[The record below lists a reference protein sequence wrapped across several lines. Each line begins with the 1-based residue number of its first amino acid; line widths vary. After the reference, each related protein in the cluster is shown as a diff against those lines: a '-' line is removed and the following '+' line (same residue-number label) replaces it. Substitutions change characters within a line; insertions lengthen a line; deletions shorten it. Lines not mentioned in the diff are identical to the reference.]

1 MSPGPDTIVVIKNS
15 LISRKLGILTG
26 FGIASAIFV
35 HVGYCIAGLGVIISQ
50 SIIAFQIIK
59 ILGAL
64 YILWI
69 SYQILRVKKTSY
81 SDVHLSK
88 DTSLKLSSFQA
99 FREGFITNVLN
110 PKATLFFLAVFTQVI
125 DPQSSVLTQVLYG
138 TAMAS
143 AVCLWFTFLAATLN
157 VSPIRT
163 GFMKIRY
170 HLDKCMWF
178 LLAILGIKILFSDTK

>member
-15 LISRKLGILTG
+15 LISRKLWILTG

-35 HVGYCIAGLGVIISQ
+35 HVGYCIAGLGVVISQ

-69 SYQILRVKKTSY
+69 SYQILRAKKSSY
-81 SDVHLSK
+81 SDVNLTK
-88 DTSLKLSSFQA
+88 DASLKLSSFQA

-125 DPQSSVLTQVLYG
+125 DPQLNVSVQFSYG
-138 TAMAS
+138 VAMAS
-143 AVCLWFTFLAATLN
+143 VPLMWFTFLATTLN
-157 VSPIRT
+157 ISPIRA
-163 GFMKIRY
+163 GFVKIRY
-170 HLDKCMWF
+170 YLDKCMWF
-178 LLAILGIKILFSDTK
+178 LLTFLGIKILFSGTK

>member
-64 YILWI
+64 YIFWI
-69 SYQILRVKKTSY
+69 SYQILRAKKSSY

-110 PKATLFFLAVFTQVI
+110 PKVTLFFLAIFTQVI
-125 DPQSSVLTQVLYG
+125 DPQLSIGIQFSYG
-138 TAMAS
+138 VAMAS
-143 AVCLWFTFLAATLN
+143 VPLMWFTFLATTLN
-157 VSPIRT
+157 ISPIRV

-178 LLAILGIKILFSDTK
+178 LLAILGIKILFSGTK

>member
-1 MSPGPDTIVVIKNS
+1 MNFIAIKPCFSISLAYYAIIFFSTIFMLPYITLMGITLLAAMSPGPDTIVVIKNS

-59 ILGAL
+59 ILGVS

-69 SYQILRVKKTSY
+69 SYQILSKKTSY

-99 FREGFITNVLN
+99 FARRIYYECAQPKGN
-110 PKATLFFLAVFTQVI
+110 PLLSCGI
-125 DPQSSVLTQVLYG
+125 Y
-138 TAMAS
+138 AS
-143 AVCLWFTFLAATLN
+143 
-157 VSPIRT
+157 
-163 GFMKIRY
+163 
-170 HLDKCMWF
+170 D
-178 LLAILGIKILFSDTK
+178 

>member
-15 LISRKLGILTG
+15 LISRKLWILTG

-35 HVGYCIAGLGVIISQ
+35 HVGYCIAGLGVVISQ

-69 SYQILRVKKTSY
+69 SYQILRAKKSSY
-81 SDVHLSK
+81 SDVNLTK
-88 DTSLKLSSFQA
+88 DASLKLSSFQA

-125 DPQSSVLTQVLYG
+125 DPQLNVGVQFSYG
-138 TAMAS
+138 VAMAS
-143 AVCLWFTFLAATLN
+143 APLMWFTFLATTLN
-157 VSPIRT
+157 ISPIRA
-163 GFMKIRY
+163 GFVKIRY
-170 HLDKCMWF
+170 YLDKCMWF
-178 LLAILGIKILFSDTK
+178 LLAFLGIKILFSGTK

>member
-15 LISRKLGILTG
+15 LISRKLWILTG

-35 HVGYCIAGLGVIISQ
+35 HVGYCIAGLGVVISQ

-69 SYQILRVKKTSY
+69 SYQILRAKKSSY
-81 SDVHLSK
+81 SDVNLTK
-88 DTSLKLSSFQA
+88 DASLKLSSFQA

-125 DPQSSVLTQVLYG
+125 DPQLNVGVQFSYG
-138 TAMAS
+138 VAMAS
-143 AVCLWFTFLAATLN
+143 VPLMWFTFLATTLN
-157 VSPIRT
+157 ISPIRA
-163 GFMKIRY
+163 GFVKIRY
-170 HLDKCMWF
+170 YLDKCMWF
-178 LLAILGIKILFSDTK
+178 LLAFLGIKILFSGTK